1 MPINTDLNIAPYF
14 DDYDQEN
21 QFYKVL
27 FKPGYALQA
36 RELTQLQT
44 TLQNQIE
51 TFGDNI
57 FKEGS
62 IIKGCN
68 IAQIKGLQFVK
79 LANND
84 NDDEGYDPTD
94 FISRKAF
101 ETRNSVLTEVQYV
114 YTFTAAQSGLTGQ
127 IVQAANGLAS
137 RPPNLKTFFFQY
149 TNNDNTNQKLVDGEL
164 LTIDLNKFDG
174 DTNYE
179 TQNAI
184 LEVEVTNQA
193 NHTGDSFGIQS
204 TPGVIFQKGHFLFV
218 DEQSL
223 IVEKYSKNPADKSI
237 GYEVTE
243 SLVTAL
249 QDNSL
254 YDNANGSEN
263 QNAPG
268 ADRLKLIPTL
278 AVLETSVADANAD
291 FFTLIRY
298 KNGQAVTLRD
308 VSQYNILG
316 DELAKRTYEE
326 SGDYIIDKFN
336 VRTERNAN
344 NELQAIVGPGLAY
357 IRGYRVQNHGE
368 IDFSIDNVSTTE
380 TFENQS
386 VSINYG
392 NYVSISSIVG
402 YPPLD
407 HTAVAVKD
415 GGGNKIGEAFVKNIT
430 EDKLYLFG
438 ITMTDSTKR
447 FSDATQITSDGSNP
461 AFGAVGF
468 GNDNRIKDTK
478 DSAMIFNTGVF
489 SVSTI
494 DDITIPVRSRQT
506 GVTFTANTF
515 TLTQGGGSGRD
526 FGVQQDDLLVIE
538 EPFQLPIPI
547 SSFETA
553 SNNSE
558 LNVVLEEGSGTASV
572 YYNERIQLTT
582 PYSKTLETV
591 YIKFAYS
598 SSTKKYSLGFPDV
611 SSIESIEDSS
621 GNEYKN
627 SFRLRKNQ
635 KDAFYDIS
643 YVEYIPGRPEPT
655 GTLTVTLKAFKINS
669 SSGHYF
675 FNIDSYPIDD
685 DSAVLP
691 SNKIRSNQLEVY
703 VSSSGKKYNL
713 RESFDFRPHVD
724 KDSLASWTANKA
736 AAPTIST
743 AADGYTTTFSGSIIV
758 PALDTSINADI
769 TSYNGRVDLLT
780 ADSYGRFSLIKGLE
794 DQTPK
799 PPAVGPDQFVLSQ
812 VTIPGYPVLSQQ
824 EAAVQHK
831 NQYAVRVNK
840 NGVRRYTMADIANID
855 SKVDRLEYY
864 VTLNQ
869 LEQSVENLQI
879 LDAQGLSRFKNGY
892 VVDPLVDLRLADL
905 QDPEYSAAVHPDLKI
920 MTPSLNTFP
929 IDLTL
934 DSASNV
940 SVFPSTAD
948 PETAT
953 LSRNAHV
960 SMISQPYATNFRT
973 LTSNFYSYKGQ
984 GELLPSHDF
993 VHDVTTDSVPV
1004 LADVPNQID
1013 EFVEDIQSFI
1023 PQTQTQTNNIGS
1035 VQVGDPSQFFPGFIE
1050 ETVTTTRNITMRTV
1064 TENVGEF
1071 VSNIRFNPF
1080 IRSRTVSVFM
1090 HGLRP
1095 DTRHYFFFDGVD
1107 VNEHVIPG
1115 AAVDSTT
1122 GVRNIS
1128 TFGEFGDAVSTDS
1141 NGVLRAIFR
1150 IPAGT
1155 FYVGDRKLVVTDV
1168 DTYGDLGS
1176 ASTSTG
1182 FVTYH
1187 AYNIDVG
1194 RSSLQL
1200 TTRIPELDVNVSTTT
1215 RNVQGRQRPQDPP
1228 PSTNNNDDNT
1238 TRVTQG
1244 GGGGGGFGLFV
1255 AVAFAFFDPL
1265 AQTFFIKE
1273 GEGKGSGTVYASKID
1288 VYFKRKSS
1296 TNGVTLQLREVVNG
1310 YPSAE
1315 IIPFS
1320 NVHKHP
1326 SQVSVSNDASAA
1338 TTFEFESPVKLNTD
1352 KEYAIVLQ
1360 PDANDPNYLAFTSK
1374 VGGTDLTPGATQ
1386 GQAVVQDWGDGV
1398 LFTSTNNKAWKSYQ
1412 DEDLKFTL
1420 YRHDFNENAGTLT
1433 FKNEDHEFLTIENI
1447 SGGTTFKD
1455 GEQVYA
1461 TVGSAT
1467 TVNIAAGGDRVTGTN
1482 LSSTYAVGDKIL
1494 IEYSGNKEVFT
1505 VEQIISAGEL
1515 RVDHLSWFE
1524 SAGGDGTPVV
1534 GGEVSYHNP
1543 RKPETLHLKNSSAA
1557 GSNILAAS
1565 SQLTGVESGVTADI
1579 VSVDNIN
1586 LSYVQ
1591 PLIPVINDISTTTDL
1606 TGTFVDPD
1614 NVSSTYN
1621 MNMKFAQNNHFLQ
1634 NGVVIYSKSNDV
1646 DGLKPFNIKVNMTN
1660 QQNST
1665 SSPFVDINMAT
1676 LLAYQYNL
1684 TDNAATTSKFIT
1696 KTIELEE
1703 DLDAEDIKV
1712 YLTAYRPTGT
1722 DIKVYIRPQHASDS
1736 SAFDTIPW
1744 LELELLKGKGQ
1755 FSSTSNLNDFR
1766 EFEFQGAADWLNG
1779 NNILEY
1785 TSSGGT
1791 FAGYKKFAIKI
1802 ELTNTNNEIHISPSV
1817 KDYRGIAIS

>member
-14 DDYDQEN
+14 DDYDSEN

-68 IAQIKGLQFVK
+68 IARIQGLQFVK

-84 NDDEGYDPTD
+84 NDDEGYDPTN
-94 FISRKAF
+94 FISRKA
-101 ETRNSVLTEVQYV
+101 EEVRNSVLTEVQYV
-114 YTFTAAQSGLTGQ
+114 YTFSAADSGLTGQ
-127 IVQAANGLAS
+127 IIQAANGLAS

-149 TNNDNTNQKLVDGEL
+149 TNNDNTNQKLLDGEL
-164 LTIDLNKFDG
+164 LTVTLNKFDG
-174 DTNYE
+174 DTNYSTE
-179 TQNAI
+179 VV

-193 NHTGDSFGIQS
+193 NHTGAAFGIQS
-204 TPGVIFQKGHFLFV
+204 TAGVIFQKGHFLFV
-218 DEQSL
+218 EEQSL
-223 IVEKYSKNPADKSI
+223 IIEKYGVDPADKSV

-243 SLVTAL
+243 SLVGAL

-268 ADRLKLIPTL
+268 ADRLKLTPKLT
-278 AVLETSVADANAD
+278 VLDTSVADGNAD
-291 FFTLIRY
+291 FFTIIRY
-298 KNGQAVTLRD
+298 KNGNAVTLRD

-344 NELQAIVGPGLAY
+344 NDLQAIVGPGLAY
-357 IRGYRVQNHGE
+357 IRGYRVQNHGD
-368 IDFSIDNVSTTE
+368 IDFTIDNVTTTE

-392 NYVSISSIVG
+392 NYVSIDSIVG

-407 HTAVAVKD
+407 FTAVAIKD
-415 GGGNKIGEAFVKNIT
+415 SGANKIGEAFVRNIT
-430 EDKLYLFG
+430 EDRLYLFG

-447 FSDATQITSDGSNP
+447 FSDAQQITSDGANP
-461 AFGAVGF
+461 IFGAVGF
-468 GNDNRIKDTK
+468 GNDTRIKDTK
-478 DSAMIFNTGVF
+478 DSAMIFNSGVF
-489 SVSTI
+489 SVSTL
-494 DDITIPVRSRQT
+494 DDITVPVRSRQT

-526 FGVQQDDLLVIE
+526 FGVQQDDLLVVE
-538 EPFQLPIPI
+538 EPFSLPIRI
-547 SSFETA
+547 SSFETT

-591 YIKFAYS
+591 YVKFAYS

-643 YVEYIPGRPEPT
+643 YAEFIPGRPEPT

-685 DSAVLP
+685 VTDPLP
-691 SNKIRSNQLEVY
+691 ANKIRSTDLEVY
-703 VSSSGKKYNL
+703 RSKNGRKYNL
-713 RESFDFRPHVD
+713 RESFDFRPHAD

-769 TSYNGRVDLLT
+769 TSYNGRIDLLT

-794 DQTPK
+794 DQTPRA
-799 PPAVGPDQFVLSQ
+799 PIVGPDQFVVSQ
-812 VTIPGYPVLSQQ
+812 ITIPGYPALSAQ
-824 EAAVQHK
+824 EASTQFK
-831 NQYAVRVNK
+831 NEYAVRATK
-840 NGVRRYTMADIANID
+840 NGIKRYTMADIASID
-855 SKVDRLEYY
+855 SKVQRLEYY
-864 VTLNQ
+864 TSLNQ

-879 LDAQGLSRFKNGY
+879 LDAAGLTRFKNGY
-892 VVDPLVDLRLADL
+892 IVDPLMDLRLADL
-905 QDPEYSAAVHPDLKI
+905 QDPEYSAAVHPDRKI
-920 MTPSLNTFP
+920 MTPSLTTFP
-929 IDLTL
+929 LDLVL
-934 DSASNV
+934 DSATNV

-953 LSRNAHV
+953 LARNAHV
-960 SMISQPYATNFRT
+960 EMINQPYATNFRT
-973 LTSNFYSYKGQ
+973 LTSNFYSYIGQ

-993 VHDVTTDSVPV
+993 MHDVTTDPVPV
-1004 LADVPNQID
+1004 LTDVPNQID
-1013 EFVEDIQSFI
+1013 AFVEDIQSFI
-1023 PQTQTQTNNIGS
+1023 PQTQTATANIGE
-1035 VQVGDPSQFFPGFIE
+1035 VQVGNASDFFPGFIE
-1050 ETVTTTRNITMRTV
+1050 ETTTTTRNIVTTTV
-1064 TENVGEF
+1064 TENVGDF
-1071 VSNIRFNPF
+1071 VSNIQFNPF
-1080 IRSRTVSVFM
+1080 IRSRSVSVFM

-1095 DTRHYFFFDGVD
+1095 NTRHYFFFDGVD
-1107 VNEHVIPG
+1107 VNEFVLPG
-1115 AAVDSTT
+1115 AAVDSET

-1128 TFGEFGDAVSTDS
+1128 TYGEFGDAVSTDS

-1155 FYVGDRKLVVTDV
+1155 FFVGDRKLVVTDV
-1168 DTYGDLGS
+1168 DTYANIDS
-1176 ASTSTG
+1176 AATSKG
-1182 FVTYH
+1182 FLTYH
-1187 AYNIDVG
+1187 SYNINVG

-1215 RNVQGRQRPQDPP
+1215 RNVQGRARPQDPP
-1228 PSTNNNDDNT
+1228 PSNDPPPATGNA
-1238 TRVTQG
+1238 G
-1244 GGGGGGFGLFV
+1244 GGGGGGGIIAAIGAF
-1255 AVAFAFFDPL
+1255 FAFFDPL
-1265 AQTFFIKE
+1265 AQTFYLKE

-1296 TNGVTLQLREVVNG
+1296 TNGVTLQLREVING

-1320 NVHKHP
+1320 STHLHS
-1326 SQVSVSNDASAA
+1326 SQVSVSNDASTA
-1338 TTFEFESPVKLNTD
+1338 TTFNFESPVKLNTD
-1352 KEYAIVLQ
+1352 REYAIVLL

-1374 VGGTDLTPGATQ
+1374 VGGTDLTPGSTQ

-1420 YRHDFNENAGTLT
+1420 YRHDFNENTGTLT
-1433 FKNEDHEFLTIENI
+1433 FKNDAHEFLTIENF
-1447 SGGTTFKD
+1447 GDNVFKE
-1455 GEQVYA
+1455 GEIVYQ
-1461 TVGSAT
+1461 TLGSPT
-1467 TVNIAAGGDRVTGTN
+1467 TVSIALDGDRVTGTN
-1482 LSSTYAVGDKIL
+1482 LSSTYSVGDKIH
-1494 IEYSGNKEVFT
+1494 IVNGSGNEDVFT

-1515 RVDHLSWFE
+1515 RVDHLSWF
-1524 SAGGDGTPVV
+1524 SASGVNGTPVV

-1543 RKPETLHLKNSSAA
+1543 RKPETLHLRASSAA
-1557 GSNILAAS
+1557 S
-1565 SQLTGVESGVTADI
+1565 SKVFSATSQIIGLESGTTADI
-1579 VSVDNIN
+1579 VSIDNIN

-1591 PLIPVINDISTTTDL
+1591 PLISSINDIITTTEL
-1606 TGTFVDPD
+1606 QGTFVDPD

-1621 MNMKFAQNNHFLQ
+1621 MNMKFGENNYFLQ
-1634 NGVVIYSKSNDV
+1634 NGSVVYSRSNDTS
-1646 DGLKPFNIKVNMTN
+1646 GLKPFNIKVQMAN
-1660 QQNST
+1660 QENST
-1665 SSPFVDINMAT
+1665 SSPFVDINTAS
-1676 LLAYQYNL
+1676 LLAYQYNI
-1684 TDNAATTSKFIT
+1684 TNNTASTSKFIT
-1696 KTIELEE
+1696 KTIELAE

-1722 DIKVYIRPQHASDS
+1722 DIKVYIRPQHASDTAS
-1736 SAFDTIPW
+1736 FDTIDW
-1744 LELELLKGKGQ
+1744 IELELVVGKGK
-1755 FSSTSNLNDFR
+1755 FSSTSNLSDFR
-1766 EFEFQGAADWLNG
+1766 EYQYQAYSTDLSSGV
-1779 NNILEY
+1779 LEY
-1785 TSSGGT
+1785 TSGGMT
-1791 FAGYKKFAIKI
+1791 YAGYKRFALKI
-1802 ELTNTNNEIHISPSV
+1802 ELTNSSNDIHIVPSV
-1817 KDYRGIAIS
+1817 KDYRGVAVT